1 MFKNKALLLAA
12 AMTMLSCTAKSP
24 DFSKQL
30 QWWEDARYGMF
41 VHFGI
46 STVEGFEISWP
57 REGFGPARYDSLALR
72 FNPHDFDANAWI
84 DAAEKGGMKYIVL
97 TTKHH
102 DGFCLWD
109 TETTSHNIMNTQYGK
124 DILRQLADAAH
135 ERGMRLGWYY
145 SVREWDDENC
155 SNPDPAKAQL
165 YIDKMKTQLKEILT
179 DYGKIDLLWFDY
191 EGHPCPTGPQEIF
204 DYVRELDPD
213 IIINNRLYPF
223 SPHESSCYAGP
234 CGMYATPEQV
244 VGCYG
249 EIPWETCSTSSTSR
263 QWSIRYDDP
272 PRPAE
277 ELVWET
283 LASAGGNG
291 NMLMNVG
298 PDSLGVILPSYVER
312 LSEVGDWFR
321 AHDGILYGTHCGP
334 WKPTGEYISTAKG
347 TDAYL
352 VLKEGADITLPY
364 AKSVKVEAAS
374 IEGEAIGFTESK
386 DSISFDI
393 PDKYAGKANVAVKL
407 KLEKEVASPIA
418 PASTSGSL
426 AFGKPVKASSSLS
439 PDYMYCPS
447 SAVDDR
453 WESRW
458 YPGRK
463 PGASD
468 AYGKLIRHDS
478 EEGRRLFMEDGWLE
492 VDLGKKMEVSSF
504 AISLNG
510 GTGTADLRLE
520 YRNRGE
526 WTVAA
531 NIHRPEGDWEGSF
544 PTRKARHWRIVAENC
559 KFPWGIEEFQLFD

>member
-1 MFKNKALLLAA
+1 MKRTALLVATAL
-12 AMTMLSCTAKSP
+12 TLLSCTSKGP
-24 DFSKQL
+24 DFSEQL
-30 QWWEDARYGMF
+30 GWWEEARYGMF

-46 STVEGFEISWP
+46 SSVKGIEISWP
-57 REGFGPARYDSLALR
+57 RDSYGPAKYDSLALQ
-72 FNPHDFDANAWI
+72 FNPYKFDADAWI

-109 TETTSHNIMNTQYGK
+109 TETTSHNIMNTPYGK

-135 ERGMRLGWYY
+135 KRGMRLGWYL
-145 SVREWDDENC
+145 SVREWNDDNC
-155 SNPDPAKAQL
+155 SNHDPEKNRL
-165 YIDKMKTQLKEILT
+165 YIEKMKTQLKEILT
-179 DYGKIDLLWFDY
+179 NYGKIDLLWFDY
-191 EGHPCPTGPQEIF
+191 EGYPCPTGPQEIF

-213 IIINNRLYPF
+213 IIINNRLY
-223 SPHESSCYAGP
+223 SLCAHESSCYAGA

-263 QWSIRYDDP
+263 QWSIRYNDP

-277 ELVWET
+277 ELIWET
-283 LASAGGNG
+283 LSSAGGNG

-298 PDSLGVILPSYVER
+298 PDSSGVILPSYVDR
-312 LSEVGDWFR
+312 LAEVGDWFR

-364 AKSVKVEAAS
+364 GESIRIESAS

-393 PDKYAGKANVAVKL
+393 PDRYAHKANVAVKL
-407 KLEKEVASPIA
+407 QLKKEVRTPLA

-426 AFGKPVKASSSLS
+426 AYGKAVKASSSLS
-439 PDYMYCPS
+439 PDYMHCPS
-447 SAVDDR
+447 SAVDDS
-453 WESRW
+453 WESWW

-463 PGASD
+463 PCEGD
-468 AYGKLIRHDS
+468 IYGKRIRYTSD
-478 EEGRRLFMEDGWLE
+478 EGRKVFMEDGWLE
-492 VDLGKKMEVSSF
+492 VDLGKRMTVSSF
-504 AISLNG
+504 LIGLSEAENF
-510 GTGTADLRLE
+510 GTLRLE
-520 YRNRGE
+520 YKERGE
-526 WTVAA
+526 WIVAGT
-531 NIHRPEGDWEGSF
+531 ISRPKGEWEGTIK
-544 PTRKARHWRIVAENC
+544 PKKARHWRIVAQGC
-559 KFPWGIEEFQLFD
+559 LFPWGIEEFRLFD